1 MIESNDGMKTK
12 LTSFEGRPTN
22 GTRNPFSDRVFFVEV
37 DCYRLRSL
45 EYETHLMQSNKKT
58 PDLQNGRSGETNRW
72 PAVDRKLGKSRNG
85 RPHTTNKET
94 FFLLKKKLTD
104 NEQKKKEEKSNIH
117 TVYYLAD
124 FWNNPQ
130 KKTVSRE
137 IKEPHGLPQSHKKKR
152 KSIEIRT
159 TLIVESFITGGQ

>member
-45 EYETHLMQSNKKT
+45 EYETHLMQSNKTT

-104 NEQKKKEEKSNIH
+104 NEQKKKKK
-117 TVYYLAD
+117 
-124 FWNNPQ
+124 NP
-130 KKTVSRE
+130 TFTPFITSP
-137 IKEPHGLPQSHKKKR
+137 ISGITHKKN
-152 KSIEIRT
+152 
-159 TLIVESFITGGQ
+159 SF